1 MNCKYENEWC
11 KKHVH
16 CTTWQHYVKTWSE
29 EALSKLPQY
38 PIVVFADGGIAA
50 IKSANGDD
58 TITCIESN
66 WIPKKEVNM
75 KIWTDKKTG
84 TRWYEPD
91 CVDEYLHDIWA
102 LGVDYDGAQNE
113 EDLKKL
119 IDELVDMA
127 EKARECLWKNKLFG
141 MYGSPKSEYS
151 D

>member
-1 MNCKYENEWC
+1 MKI
-11 KKHVH
+11 
-16 CTTWQHYVKTWSE
+16 KTWSE

-50 IKSANGDD
+50 IKSVNGDD

-66 WIPKKEVNM
+66 WILKEEENM
-75 KIWTDKKTG
+75 KIWTDEKTG
-84 TRWYEPD
+84 VKWYKPD

-119 IDELVDMA
+119 IDELVDAA

-141 MYGSPKSEYS
+141 MYGSPKSEHS